1 MNEFGRFCFN
11 DAVRDSIGDI
21 YIGMCT
27 HACEIKKKLHV
38 QTHIP
43 HTFIQQNIINIVV
56 IIHHLSLQSSSSSSL
71 TAYARTHEQQHRMRS
86 NAHAAATYRNEE
98 RAGKK
103 RWHVDTIDVAT
114 HKKCNR
120 SNEKKK
126 HPKRKKE
133 EEKRRKEENKNQL
146 ANMVINR

>member
-1 MNEFGRFCFN
+1 MNEFGRFGFN

-56 IIHHLSLQSSSSSSL
+56 IIHHLSLQSSSSSSSSL

-120 SNEKKK
+120 SNGIKKNIRREIKKKRREEKKK
-126 HPKRKKE
+126 IK
-133 EEKRRKEENKNQL
+133 
-146 ANMVINR
+146 IN